1 MASQNRNRGMGI
13 VVFLDI
19 KCAPPAKRGRG
30 LEKKNDFGGHILRLS
45 RVLLSG
51 EGEIIREGASKF
63 ICLDIIFVALL

>member
-1 MASQNRNRGMGI
+1 MASQNRNRGI

-30 LEKKNDFGGHILRLS
+30 LEKNDFGGHIFRLS
-45 RVLLSG
+45 GVLLSG